1 MSSTIAAL
9 DNKVLKTVLLTILP
23 YVLHIQFIP
32 YRGIVNYL
40 VALPVIYFSEYWSS
54 SSGVASAA

>member
-40 VALPVIYFSEYWSS
+40 VALPVIYFSE
-54 SSGVASAA
+54 